1 MTLPEQASQD
11 GCDYR
16 RQNPVPTLAR
26 EALERQTM
34 KEVEQQ
40 RELPP
45 HAGPRYR
52 DAWICG
58 YQSVEEV

>member
-1 MTLPEQASQD
+1 MTIPEQAYQG

-16 RQNPVPTLAR
+16 RQNPAPTLAG
-26 EALERQTM
+26 EALEHQAM
-34 KEVEQQ
+34 KEAEQQ

-52 DAWICG
+52 DAWMRG

>member
-1 MTLPEQASQD
+1 MNIPEQASQD
-11 GCDYR
+11 GCGYR
-16 RQNPVPTLAR
+16 RQNPTPTLAG

-58 YQSVEEV
+58 YPSVEEV